1 MRKARASWPQGA
13 QLIQSRSGLRRRGEP
28 TKKKYKL
35 WAPNW
40 QKEMGWAPEAG
51 WRQTEKRNQLCMDDR
66 LKVAIGAVL
75 IAAIFVTAAGGN
87 WLTFLFFAAMAVT
100 VTWEFS

>member
-1 MRKARASWPQGA
+1 MSRWLQKVVVQVPNAYWPNA
-13 QLIQSRSGLRRRGEP
+13 VGE
-28 TKKKYKL
+28 
-35 WAPNW
+35 
-40 QKEMGWAPEAG
+40 
-51 WRQTEKRNQLCMDDR
+51 TEKRNQLCMDDR
-66 LKVAIGAVL
+66 LKVAISVVL